1 LELRARK
8 GAAFMLGKFIYAVK
22 LLIQFFGEDNQSFS
36 VEKGERERVEQTTER
51 GASDENF

>member
-1 LELRARK
+1 
-8 GAAFMLGKFIYAVK
+8 MLGKFIYAVK